1 MIEMRNAKM
10 TKAEQ
15 NANLAKIINEELEA
29 EYDNFI
35 ISVCNAAV
43 ESAESHEKA
52 VLHISEILNVD
63 KEEASE
69 IVDIIRGENGK
80 SKEV

>member
-1 MIEMRNAKM
+1 MRNAKM
-10 TKAEQ
+10 SKAEK
-15 NANLAKIINEELEA
+15 NAEITRLVNEELEA
-29 EYDNFI
+29 EYDNFVI
-35 ISVCNAAV
+35 AVCNAAV

-69 IVDIIRGENGK
+69 IVEIIKRGIQHEN
-80 SKEV
+80 S